1 MLLRFRADVIN
12 LKPVGVVI
20 LAGNTL
26 QNTGLYTEMILNNM
40 YSMVELA
47 EANNIKVILCSVPA
61 KYFTGSPKRNLQQQF
76 ALNESI
82 QRYAKE
88 KDFVVYRLLF
98 FTSRQSE
105 RIALTY
111 SNDWRPSQC
120 CRI

>member
-1 MLLRFRADVIN
+1 MFCTGKLFYWQPKAQ
-12 LKPVGVVI
+12 PATTI
-20 LAGNTL
+20 L
-26 QNTGLYTEMILNNM
+26 
-40 YSMVELA
+40 
-47 EANNIKVILCSVPA
+47 
-61 KYFTGSPKRNLQQQF
+61 